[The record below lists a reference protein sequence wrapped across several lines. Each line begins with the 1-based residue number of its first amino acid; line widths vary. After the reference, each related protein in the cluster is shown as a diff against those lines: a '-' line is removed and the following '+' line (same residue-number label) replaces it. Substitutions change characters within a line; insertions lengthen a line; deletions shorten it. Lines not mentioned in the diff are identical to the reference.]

1 MHNVLRTADLE
12 YDLPERL
19 IATRPAEPRDSARL
33 MVVSRSDPSSVHHAR
48 VSDLPASLRAGD
60 VMVVNDTRV
69 APARLSGRRAETGGK
84 IEGLFLEQPRPG
96 VWKAMLKS
104 NSRLRPGM
112 VIELG
117 PIALRATLIERSPP
131 GAWLLAIDPPAQ
143 YPIETLQRIG
153 ATPLPPYILSAR
165 KRASDNTSDEL
176 DRAWYQ
182 TVYAGA
188 PSDRAGSVAAPT
200 AGLHFTDQLLDRI
213 RAADVSIQRITLDV
227 GPGTFAPVET
237 DTLDQHPMHSEWRR
251 IPASTLTSIRDARA
265 RGSRSLAIGT
275 TTARSLESVRDWN
288 GQDVEGPTDLLIAPG
303 HEWRWTDALMT
314 NFHLPRSTLMALV
327 ASLLDGGVE
336 RLKDLYRQAIE
347 EQYRFYSYGDAMLVL
362 P

>member
-1 MHNVLRTADLE
+1 MLRTSDLDYE
-12 YDLPERL
+12 LPESR

-33 MVVSRSDPSSVHHAR
+33 MVVSRADGSRVEHAR
-48 VSDLPASLRAGD
+48 VSDLPGFLRVGD

-69 APARLSGRRAETGGK
+69 APARLSGRRVGTGGR

-112 VIELG
+112 AIELG
-117 PIALRATLIERSPP
+117 PIGLRATLVERAPP
-131 GAWLLAIDPPAQ
+131 GAWLLAIDPPSAS
-143 YPIETLQRIG
+143 PAETLRRIG

-165 KRASDNTSDEL
+165 RRANDSLADEL

-182 TVYAGA
+182 TVYAREDG
-188 PSDRAGSVAAPT
+188 DRAGSVAAPT
-200 AGLHFTDQLLDRI
+200 AGLHFTEELLERL
-213 RAADVSIQRITLDV
+213 RGAGVGMERVTLDV
-227 GPGTFAPVET
+227 GPGTFAPVESE
-237 DTLDQHPMHSEWRR
+237 TLEQHPMHSEWRR
-251 IPASTLTSIRDARA
+251 VPASTLEAVRAA
-265 RGSRSLAIGT
+265 RGRGARTLAVGT
-275 TTARSLESVRDWN
+275 TTARSLESVRGWA
-288 GQDVEGPTDLLIAPG
+288 GGDVEGPTDLLIAPG
-303 HEWRWTDALMT
+303 HGWVWVDALMT

-336 RLKDLYRQAIE
+336 RLKELYRIGVDE
-347 EQYRFYSYGDAMLVL
+347 GYRFYSYGDAMLVL